1 MAEYIVS
8 ARKYRPARFSEMV
21 GQEQVATTLKNA
33 IRTSQLAHSF
43 LFCGP
48 RGVGKT
54 TAARILA
61 KTINCENITADFEA
75 CGGCASCVSFQQ
87 NSSFNIHELDAAS
100 NNSVDDIRALVDQ
113 VRFPPQS
120 GKYKIYIIDEV
131 HMLSAGAFNAFLKT
145 LEEPP
150 SYCKFILAT
159 TEKHKILP
167 TILSRCQIFD
177 FKRISIETIVKHL
190 RHICEIEK
198 IDAEEDALHIIAQK
212 ADGGMRDALS
222 MFDRLSS
229 FSGGKL
235 TYASVLENLN
245 VLDYDYFFKVT
256 EALLAENLSLSVRLF
271 DEILKKGFEGDDF
284 ILGLC
289 EHFRNLLFCKDEG
302 TLRMLEVSDGL
313 KQKYAVQSTLA
324 SADFLVNCLNIG
336 NQCDVQYKVSKNKR
350 LTVELTLIKMCYI
363 NSVLSIESGKKKL
376 KSEGITQEEPLNN
389 AEKSA
394 PVSKVSPSVKVP
406 SELVRESNPHPGNP
420 IERSGLVEE
429 PPVKEVDKPAIQNK
443 PDSVN
448 PVKPIALSKTKKL
461 LTIDSIGND
470 ADNIKKQNGE
480 QEEEDRYEGEI
491 LILNQENILKLW
503 DDYAAG
509 IPEEKKGLKIAFKSF
524 KPVLDITILDRLSIT
539 VQSDIQK
546 SQFEEVR
553 LGLQNYLSRRVG
565 ASLTIEIIA
574 DKEVSTGT
582 KPYTPKEK
590 LERMI
595 QKNPAIKIL
604 QQKLGLELDY
614 D

>member
-8 ARKYRPARFSEMV
+8 ARKYRPGRFSEMV

-33 IRTSQLAHSF
+33 IRTGQLAHSF

-75 CGGCASCVSFQQ
+75 CGQCASCVSFQQ
-87 NSSFNIHELDAAS
+87 NASFNIHELDAAS

-177 FKRISIETIVKHL
+177 FKRIGIETIVKHL
-190 RHICEIEK
+190 QHICEVEK
-198 IDAEEDALHIIAQK
+198 IAAEEDALHIIAQK

-256 EALLAENLSLSVRLF
+256 EALLAENLALSVRLF

-302 TLRMLEVSDGL
+302 TLKMLEVSDTL
-313 KQKYAVQSTLA
+313 KQKYAVQSSLA

-336 NQCDVQYKVSKNKR
+336 NQCDMQYKVSKNKR
-350 LTVELTLIKMCYI
+350 LTVELALIKMCYI
-363 NSVLSIESGKKKL
+363 NAVVGVETGKKKL
-376 KSEGITQEEPLNN
+376 KSESIDNSDQPNGSDKREPELYKEAASQAQPVISSN
-389 AEKSA
+389 AKI
-394 PVSKVSPSVKVP
+394 
-406 SELVRESNPHPGNP
+406 N
-420 IERSGLVEE
+420 LVEE
-429 PPVKEVDKPAIQNK
+429 PPVKEIQKPVKQTPAEPAN
-443 PDSVN
+443 N
-448 PVKPIALSKTKKL
+448 GKPIALAKTKKL
-461 LTIDSIGND
+461 LTIDSMGEDD
-470 ADNIKKQNGE
+470 AANGE
-480 QEEEDRYEGEI
+480 NNASNLVQDEKYVGEV
-491 LILNQENILKLW
+491 LILNQENILQLW
-503 DDYAAG
+503 EDYANR
-509 IPEEKKGLKIAFKSF
+509 IPDEKRGLRIAFKSF
-524 KPVLDITILDRLSIT
+524 KPVLDPATLSKISVI

-546 SQFEEVR
+546 SQFDEVR
-553 LGLQNYLSRRVG
+553 LGLQGYLSKRTG
-565 ASLTIEIIA
+565 ATLEIEVVA
-574 DKEVSTGT
+574 DKEVSTGI

-595 QKNPAIKIL
+595 QKNPAIKVM

>member
-8 ARKYRPARFSEMV
+8 ARKYRPVRFSEMV

-33 IRTSQLAHSF
+33 IRTGHLAHSF

-75 CGGCASCVSFQQ
+75 CGQCNSCVSFQQ

-177 FKRISIETIVKHL
+177 FKRIGIDVIVKHL
-190 RHICEIEK
+190 KHICEVEK
-198 IDAEEDALHIIAQK
+198 IEAEEDALHIIAQK

-222 MFDRLSS
+222 MFDRLSG

-256 EALLAENLSLSVRLF
+256 EALLSENLSLTVRLF

-289 EHFRNLLFCKDEG
+289 EHFRNLLFCKDDG
-302 TLRMLEVSDGL
+302 TLKLLEVSESL
-313 KQKYAVQSTLA
+313 KQKYAVQSSLA
-324 SADFLVNCLNIG
+324 SSDFLVNCLSIG

-350 LTVELTLIKMCYI
+350 LTVELALIKMCYI
-363 NSVLSIESGKKKL
+363 NALVGVDAGKKKL
-376 KSEGITQEEPLNN
+376 NSDRISEIAQQPRIENALPEAHTQAKPEVSYNGTNN
-389 AEKSA
+389 TAS
-394 PVSKVSPSVKVP
+394 
-406 SELVRESNPHPGNP
+406 
-420 IERSGLVEE
+420 LVEE
-429 PPVKEVDKPAIQNK
+429 E
-443 PDSVN
+443 
-448 PVKPIALSKTKKL
+448 PVKPIQKLVKPATTEVVNTVKPATLTKTKKV
-461 LTIDSIGND
+461 LTADSI
-470 ADNIKKQNGE
+470 QEE
-480 QEEEDRYEGEI
+480 QEALKKNGAEDQVEERFEGEI
-491 LILNQENILKLW
+491 LILNQENITKLW
-503 DDYAAG
+503 GDYAAR
-509 IPEEKKGLKIAFKSF
+509 IPEEKRGLKIAFNSF
-524 KPVLDITILDRLSIT
+524 QPVLDPATLSKISVT

-546 SQFEEVR
+546 FQLDEIR
-553 LGLQNYLSRRVG
+553 LGLQNYLSKRTG
-565 ASLTIEIIA
+565 ATLEFEVIA
-574 DKEVSTGT
+574 DKEVSSGA

-595 QKNPAIKIL
+595 QKRPAIKLL